1 MSSNTAN
8 VNAGK
13 SKTKAPASSGDT
25 ISNLGPAFDPFAQGN
40 DPFAEAAPT
49 KVIEK
54 SVGSKA
60 DKIHIRLQ
68 QRNGRKTIT
77 TVQGIPDKYDPRKL
91 LKAMKKEFACNG
103 HVVHSADSDDEDS
116 PAPGKKDEHG
126 KVLQFQGDQ
135 RVAVKEFLVTAGL
148 VTAKEAKD
156 QIVIHGY

>member
-1 MSSNTAN
+1 MPPRSSASK
-8 VNAGK
+8 VDA
-13 SKTKAPASSGDT
+13 SKTKSKASASAGAT
-25 ISNLGPAFDPFAQGN
+25 NLTGPYDPFASG
-40 DPFAEAAPT
+40 DPFGESTTVKNVVPVKT
-49 KVIEK
+49 E
-54 SVGSKA
+54 
-60 DKIHIRLQ
+60 KIHIRLQ

-135 RVAVKEFLVTAGL
+135 RVNVKTFLVDSGL
-148 VTAKEAKD
+148 LSEKEAKD
-156 QIVIHGY
+156 QIV

>member
-1 MSSNTAN
+1 MRSSRSATK
-8 VNAGK
+8 VDAGK
-13 SKTKAPASSGDT
+13 TKTKAPASAGT
-25 ISNLGPAFDPFAQGN
+25 NLNLGPAYDPFATA
-40 DPFAEAAPT
+40 DPFAEATPT
-49 KVIEK
+49 PSTKIA
-54 SVGSKA
+54 VGKP

-135 RVAVKEFLVTAGL
+135 RQSVKSFLVQSGL
-148 VTAKEAKD
+148 LSEKEAKD

>member
-1 MSSNTAN
+1 MTSRVTATKETS
-8 VNAGK
+8 AKTK
-13 SKTKAPASSGDT
+13 SKAPAVSAGA
-25 ISNLGPAFDPFAQGN
+25 INLGAPFDPFSSS
-40 DPFAEAAPT
+40 DPFGDDKPS
-49 KVIEK
+49 IER
-54 SVGSKA
+54 SVGKTA

-77 TVQGIPDKYDPRKL
+77 TVAGIPDKYDPRKL

-103 HVVHSADSDDEDS
+103 HVVHSADSDEEDS

-135 RVAVKEFLVTAGL
+135 RASVKQFLVQSGL
-148 VTAKEAKD
+148 LTEKEAKD